1 MGCMAHA
8 RRGFVEAAKLAP
20 LDPVPREIIER
31 FGQLYAVEQEAREQ
45 RLDPVQRLALR
56 QGRSV
61 AVMAALKARLVEVRA
76 QIAPGGK
83 LARACDY
90 ALGQWSRLEEYL
102 RDGLIEIDHNWCEG
116 GMRPLVLG
124 RKNWLHIG
132 SPEAGA
138 KVAAIASMVETC
150 RRLEINLRAY
160 LRDVLPR
167 LGDWPINRVAELTAT
182 AWKAAQ
188 SKKA

>member
-1 MGCMAHA
+1 MD
-8 RRGFVEAAKLAP
+8 R
-20 LDPVPREIIER
+20 I
-31 FGQLYAVEQEAREQ
+31 GQLYAVEKEAREK
-45 RLDPVQRLALR
+45 RLGPEQRLALR
-56 QGRSV
+56 RARSQP
-61 AVMAALKARLVEVRA
+61 VMRALKARLVEIGQ
-76 QIAPGGK
+76 QIAPRGK

-102 RDGLIEIDHNWCEG
+102 RDGVIEIDNNWCEG

-138 KVAAIASMVETC
+138 KVAAIASIVETC
-150 RRLEINLRAY
+150 RLLDINLRAY

-167 LGDWPINRVAELTAT
+167 LGDWPINCVAELTPT
-182 AWKAAQ
+182 AWKAPHT
-188 SKKA
+188 KKA